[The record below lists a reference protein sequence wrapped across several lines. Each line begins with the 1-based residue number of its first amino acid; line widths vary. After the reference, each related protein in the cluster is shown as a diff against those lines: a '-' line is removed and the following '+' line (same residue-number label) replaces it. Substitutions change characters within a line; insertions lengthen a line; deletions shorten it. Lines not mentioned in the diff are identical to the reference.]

1 MTQIFRVLTEDDF
14 MSDSLEAL
22 MNNDVSNRTNF
33 LGNDFPAEVVR
44 GQFYYQPEDDME
56 GNVSGKGKL
65 YLCYNP
71 NAQTSEAAHV
81 LVADLNNVNVNTV
94 QFEGHTNNLS
104 NPHKVTA
111 SQVNTYDKQAIDGI
125 VATLAKTDF
134 SNVPSAS
141 YPIFKGATT
150 SNAGTAGLLPAPGIG
165 NSLNFLRGD
174 GTWAQIKEGYEG
186 FPIGFRMDWDGDI
199 IPSGWVEENGQ
210 VLNRADYPEGW
221 NFATTYGMVVTDASW
236 INDRI
241 HGKFSSGNGS
251 TTFRMPDR
259 RNCFSRYN
267 NTNVGK
273 LNYANPN
280 YLAQTNGP
288 NLGGGGSGTVTIPSD
303 GSWSG
308 WQDMAG
314 AGGYF
319 STSIRF
325 RNSGGDC
332 SPQNI
337 ITRSIRKMK

>member
-1 MTQIFRVLTEDDF
+1 MFRVLTEDDF

-44 GQFYYQPEDDME
+44 GQFYYQPEDDIE

-134 SNVPSAS
+134 SNVPAAS

-150 SNAGTAGLLPAPGIG
+150 SNAGTAGLLPAPGVG

-186 FPIGFRMDWDGDI
+186 FPVGFRMDWDGDI

-210 VLNRADYPEGW
+210 VLNRADYPDGW

-267 NTNVGK
+267 NTNIG
-273 LNYANPN
+273 LMNYESTNNITEVNYQFGVSGSSTISIPN
-280 YLAQTNGP
+280 
-288 NLGGGGSGTVTIPSD
+288 D

-308 WQDMAG
+308 
-314 AGGYF
+314 YI
-319 STSIRF
+319 TSGIYNTSSGWPASEVLRF
-325 RNSGGDC
+325 RKSGGNTY
-332 SPQNI
+332 PQNI